1 MPGSRSTWVACLVLA
16 CAVAC
21 AGCSV
26 PVAADLDEGEANRIV
41 VALDREGIGAEKEV
55 DPSVE
60 GKFRVNVPRDDAA
73 RALSAMADEQLPRPK
88 PRGVLD
94 VEGRGSLVPS
104 PAAEHAQ
111 LVAGLGGELERSLAH
126 LDGVLSARVHLNLPP
141 RDDFRDGPPA
151 KSTASVLLEHR
162 GPTPPLAVDAVQR
175 LVAGG
180 VPGLDPANVDVVM
193 VARPGKPADA
203 RPMLAHVGP
212 IAVAPGSVNTLR
224 VAFAGLAL
232 FVLALASLALALYAK
247 LVRTRREHHD
257 AAGRPTFAPGEP
269 SAFRPPPGIV
279 PSRAPGPISMRPP
292 TS

>member
-16 CAVAC
+16 CLGCGA
-21 AGCSV
+21 CSV

-55 DPSVE
+55 DPAVE
-60 GKFRVNVPRDDAA
+60 GKFRVQVPRDDAA
-73 RALSAMADEQLPRPK
+73 RALSTMADEQLPRPK

-94 VEGRGSLVPS
+94 VEGRGQLVPS

-151 KSTASVLLEHR
+151 KTTASVLLEHR
-162 GPTPPLAVDAVQR
+162 GGAPPLTVDAVQR

-180 VPGLDPANVDVVM
+180 APGLDPANVDVVM

-203 RPMLAHVGP
+203 KPALAHVGP
-212 IAVAPGSVNTLR
+212 IAVAPGSVGTLR
-224 VAFAGLAL
+224 VVLAGLVL
-232 FVLALASLALALYAK
+232 FVLSLASLALALYAK
-247 LVRTRREHHD
+247 LVRTRREHD
-257 AAGRPTFAPGEP
+257 ATNRPTFAPGEA

-279 PSRAPGPISMRPP
+279 PSRAPGPVSMRPP